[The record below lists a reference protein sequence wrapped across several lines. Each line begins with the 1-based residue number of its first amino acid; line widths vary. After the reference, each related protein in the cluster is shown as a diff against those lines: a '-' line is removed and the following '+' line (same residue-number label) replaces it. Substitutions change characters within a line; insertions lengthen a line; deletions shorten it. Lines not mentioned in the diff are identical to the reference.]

1 MSNDPDPLKLDE
13 LAPYRFQ
20 LLFDD
25 ASDTDAI
32 SKTIDDSAWHDRFE
46 YLLEEVTD
54 GFSLTIT
61 SRRYEQR
68 SAAMRVLSEL
78 HGAGIM
84 AEDFVA
90 LDVVS
95 DPPILWLVEV
105 VEQLRQKDR
114 MGRRAD
120 SCAGIQLIETAAE
133 WLDDDDE
140 EISWNAASV
149 MGSAAFNEPGP
160 ETYLAL
166 LDAATHQV
174 ERGSV
179 GEFPAHLLLLGAA
192 ALGSLASSLSRYR
205 ETAFPEGSLPELIG
219 HSSQAITEGAI
230 GALSTAPGEASADAT
245 AALCDVVAADGAI
258 ADQAA
263 WALTRSAPTDELEQ
277 LLRDTF
283 HTAKGE
289 LRTSAAIA
297 YCTHWPDKGRFTW
310 TELLAARGLEDKWTG
325 ADLLAEHGAEEDT
338 DLAAKELIRLAK
350 TKAERTYHPPRGA
363 QLIEFL
369 SKYPEDSS
377 TIEVMGVL
385 NDRQDKLAEE
395 LSTWIERR
403 HPEIFE
409 GDS

>member
-1 MSNDPDPLKLDE
+1 MSNDLDPLEFDE
-13 LAPYRFQ
+13 LTPYRFQ

-25 ASDTDAI
+25 ASDTDVI
-32 SKTIDDSAWHDRFE
+32 SKTIDGMAGLDRLE
-46 YLLEEVTD
+46 YLLEEVTE
-54 GFSLTIT
+54 GWSLTIT

-68 SAAMRVLSEL
+68 TAVMRVLSEL
-78 HGAGIM
+78 RGAG
-84 AEDFVA
+84 AVAQDFLA
-90 LDVVS
+90 IDVVF
-95 DPPILWLVEV
+95 DPPTLWLVEV
-105 VEQLRQKDR
+105 VEQLRNEDR

-120 SCAGIQLIETAAE
+120 ACAGLQLIETIAE

-149 MGSAAFNEPGP
+149 MGSAAFNDAGP

-166 LDAATHQV
+166 VDAAAHQV
-174 ERGSV
+174 ERGTE

-192 ALGSLASSLSRYR
+192 ALGSLASSLGRYR
-205 ETAFPEGSLPELIG
+205 DTTFPEGSLPELIA
-219 HSSQAITEGAI
+219 HSSAAIGEGAI
-230 GALSTAPGEASADAT
+230 GALSSAPGEASDDST
-245 AALCDVVAADGAI
+245 AALGDVVAAESPI

-263 WALTRSAPTDELEQ
+263 WALSKSAATDELEQ

-283 HTAKGE
+283 ANAKGE

-297 YCTHWPDKGRFTW
+297 YCTHWPDQGRFTW

-325 ADLLAEHGAEEDT
+325 ADLLAEYGDEEDT
-338 DLAAKELIRLAK
+338 GLASKELIRLAK
-350 TKAERTYHPPRGA
+350 AKSERLYDPPRGA

-369 SKYPEDSS
+369 SRYPDDPS
-377 TIEVMGVL
+377 TIEAVGVL
-385 NDRQDKLAEE
+385 NDRRDKLAEE

-403 HPEIFE
+403 HPEVFE

>member
-1 MSNDPDPLKLDE
+1 MSNDPNPLEFDE

-20 LLFDD
+20 LLFND
-25 ASDTDAI
+25 ASDTDVI
-32 SKTIDDSAWHDRFE
+32 SKTIDGMAGLDRFE
-46 YLLEEVTD
+46 YLLEEVTE
-54 GFSLTIT
+54 GWSLTVT

-68 SAAMRVLSEL
+68 SAVMRVLSEL
-78 HGAGIM
+78 HGAGTM
-84 AEDFVA
+84 AEDFIA

-95 DPPILWLVEV
+95 DPPTLWLVAV
-105 VEQLRQKDR
+105 VEQLRQEDR

-120 SCAGIQLIETAAE
+120 ACAGLQLIETAAE
-133 WLDDDDE
+133 WLDDEDE

-149 MGSAAFNEPGP
+149 MGSAAFNDPGP

-166 LDAATHQV
+166 VDAASRQV

-192 ALGSLASSLSRYR
+192 ALGSLASSLGRYR

-283 HTAKGE
+283 LTAKGE

-297 YCTHWPDKGRFTW
+297 YCTHWPDQGRFTW

-325 ADLLAEHGAEEDT
+325 ADLLAEYGSEEDT
-338 DLAAKELIRLAK
+338 ELAAKELIRLAK
-350 TKAERTYHPPRGA
+350 AKAERLYHPPRGA

-369 SKYPEDSS
+369 SRYPDDPA
-377 TIEVMGVL
+377 TIEAMGVL
-385 NDRQDKLAEE
+385 DNRRDKLPEE
-395 LSTWIERR
+395 LREWIEEH
-403 HPEIFE
+403 HPEIL
-409 GDS
+409 GS

>member
-1 MSNDPDPLKLDE
+1 MSNDPDPLAFDE

-25 ASDTDAI
+25 ASDPDAI
-32 SKTIDDSAWHDRFE
+32 SKTVDGTDGLDRFE

-54 GFSLTIT
+54 GWSLTIT

-68 SAAMRVLSEL
+68 SAVMRVLSEL
-78 HGAGIM
+78 HGAGIV
-84 AEDFVA
+84 AEDFIA

-95 DPPILWLVEV
+95 DPPTLWLVAV
-105 VEQLRQKDR
+105 VERLRQEDR

-120 SCAGIQLIETAAE
+120 ACAGLQLIETAAG
-133 WLDDDDE
+133 WLDDEDE
-140 EISWNAASV
+140 EISWNSASV
-149 MGSAAFNEPGP
+149 MGSAAFNDPGP

-166 LDAATHQV
+166 VDGATRQV
-174 ERGSV
+174 ERGSI

-219 HSSQAITEGAI
+219 HSSQAISEGAI

-245 AALCDVVAADGAI
+245 EALGDVVAADGAI

-263 WALTRSAPTDELEQ
+263 WAMTRSAPTDELEQ

-283 HTAKGE
+283 LTAKGE
-289 LRTSAAIA
+289 LRISSAIA
-297 YCTHWPDKGRFTW
+297 YCTHWPDQGRFTW

-325 ADLLAEHGAEEDT
+325 ADLLAEYGDEEDT
-338 DLAAKELIRLAK
+338 ALAAKEIMRLAK
-350 TKAERTYHPPRGA
+350 AKAERLYDPPRGA

-369 SKYPEDSS
+369 TRYPDDPA
-377 TIEVMGVL
+377 TIEAMDVL
-385 NDRQDKLAEE
+385 ENRRDKLPEE
-395 LSTWIERR
+395 LREWIEER
-403 HPEIFE
+403 HPEIL
-409 GDS
+409 GS